1 MTPPSPI
8 ISLRRVGKEYILH
21 KHKATTLKELVVK
34 GVFLRDERSRFWAL
48 RDIGLDIARGET
60 LAIIGSN
67 GSGKSTLL
75 NIIAGITEPTDGE
88 CAVGGLVAP
97 LIELGVGFNS
107 EFSGMENIF
116 LNGIL
121 LGMTR
126 DEIMAVCDD
135 IIDFAEV
142 RRFIYTPL
150 YTYSS
155 GMQMRLGF
163 SVAIHSKADIFLCDE
178 ILTVGDNYFREK
190 CRLAL
195 HRLKERGK
203 TILLV
208 THDLG
213 IVEEIADRMI
223 WLEHG
228 RIVDQGP
235 AHDVLTRFY
244 GDIYAGRRAQLPC
257 LSYDL
262 NAAVTQD
269 MVRMGNRRAT
279 IDDVRMLDARGGPTW
294 RLCIGDDLT
303 IELDITC
310 HEPIASL
317 DCHVGIINDPQ
328 CIFTLIRS
336 SHQGQVW
343 RDLAAGPHRL
353 RFTLPRLPLAPAP
366 FSLSFAIA
374 PDDKPDDPYDMHLR
388 LYSFTVSPD
397 EPGLVPAMAPLQWPM
412 RVERRS
418 R

>member
-1 MTPPSPI
+1 MTSPSPI
-8 ISLRRVGKEYILH
+8 ISLRGIGKEYILH
-21 KHKATTLKELVVK
+21 KHKATTLKEIVVR
-34 GVFLRDERSRFWAL
+34 GAFMRDEKKGFQAL
-48 RDIGLDIARGET
+48 DGIDLDIRRGEV

-75 NIIAGITEPTDGE
+75 NVIAGITEPTRGE
-88 CAVGGLVAP
+88 CAVGGIVAP
-97 LIELGVGFNS
+97 LIELGVGFNA
-107 EFSGMENIF
+107 EFTGMENIF

-126 DEIMAVCDD
+126 DEIMTVCDD
-135 IIDFAEV
+135 IIDFAEL

-150 YTYSS
+150 HTYSS

-163 SVAIHSKADIFLCDE
+163 SVAIHSHADIFLCDE

-190 CRLAL
+190 SRRAL
-195 HRLKERGK
+195 HDLKARGK

-244 GDIYAGRRAQLPC
+244 GSIYEDRRRHLPF
-257 LSYDL
+257 LDYDL

-279 IDDVRMLDARGGPTW
+279 IDNVRMLDAQGESSW
-294 RLCIGDDLT
+294 RFQTGDDVT

-310 HEPIASL
+310 HELLATL
-317 DCHVGIINDPQ
+317 DCHLGIINDPQ

-343 RDLAAGPHRL
+343 RDLAAGAHRL
-353 RFTLPRLPLAPAP
+353 RITLPRLPLAPAQ
-366 FSLSFAIA
+366 FSLSLAIA
-374 PDDKPDDPYDMHLR
+374 PEDRPDDPYDMHLR
-388 LYSFTVSPD
+388 LYSFTVSHV
-397 EPGLVPAMAPLQWPM
+397 EAGMVPAMAPLQMPM
-412 RVERRS
+412 SAERRIP
-418 R
+418 